1 MSARTSST
9 IDINKILPIAAVALA
24 GIIFLG
30 TVAAIIAGKRPGKDF
45 RRGDPSGVSDIRGG
59 AQGQKE
65 FKEFGTLRI
74 RLLPDENSTEPA
86 AVLVVTPW
94 LSYDGGDS
102 AFYEELVAK
111 KRLFS
116 SYIMEFFSTKSK
128 NALLSAGEKEAK
140 RALLERMNGQLSL
153 GKISALYFDDYIFLD

>member
-1 MSARTSST
+1 MG
-9 IDINKILPIAAVALA
+9 IILLGTIAAL
-24 GIIFLG
+24 
-30 TVAAIIAGKRPGKDF
+30 IAGKRPGMDY
-45 RRGDPSGVSDIRGG
+45 RRADPSNVSQAGIAAAGL
-59 AQGQKE
+59 KE

-74 RLLPDENSTEPA
+74 RLLPDEDSKEPA

-111 KRLFS
+111 KRLLS
-116 SYIMEFFSTKSK
+116 SYIMEYFSTKSK
-128 NALLSAGEKEAK
+128 NALLSSGEKEAK

>member
-1 MSARTSST
+1 MSARLSYN
-9 IDINKILPIAAVALA
+9 IDMNKILPITAAALVAVIL
-24 GIIFLG
+24 LG
-30 TVAAIIAGKRPGKDF
+30 TVAAMIAGKRPGQAY
-45 RRGDPSGVSDIRGG
+45 RRSDPTSVSQAGE
-59 AQGQKE
+59 AAANLKE

-74 RLLPDENSTEPA
+74 RLLPDENSKEPA

-128 NALLSAGEKEAK
+128 NALLSSGEKEAK
-140 RALLERMNGQLSL
+140 RALLERMNGQLSF

>member
-1 MSARTSST
+1 MSARPSFT

-140 RALLERMNGQLSL
+140 KPLMKCLSWL
-153 GKISALYFDDYIFLD
+153 TEKEH